1 MHSEAQLVGSE
12 AGLCPNSWAASSQDS
27 ALRGSK
33 DTHPLKVQT
42 DQHPEVCTWTFCV
55 EGRERGKKP
64 KTSLSPTLLPKKPK
78 TQQLQR
84 PAQLTQPTNDSSW
97 KELPRVYKAVISR

>member
-42 DQHPEVCTWTFCV
+42 DQHPEVYTWTFCMK
-55 EGRERGKKP
+55 GRERGKKP
-64 KTSLSPTLLPKKPK
+64 KPSLSSALPQKKQNPTTTK
-78 TQQLQR
+78 TC
-84 PAQLTQPTNDSSW
+84 TTHTTH
-97 KELPRVYKAVISR
+97 